1 MIITNQQAKL
11 QRSQEQYH
19 SNNNNSLQ
27 ISNENNSYVKSVDL
41 QKKYVSFKPD
51 NAVDIENKKTRPHR
65 ALVLQG
71 GGALGAYEAGVFKAL
86 FERIT
91 KDDELTGQKNRPLF
105 DIVAGTSIGAV
116 NAAILVGYVKQNR
129 TWEGSDK
136 ALYQFWD
143 DLCNP
148 TWWAPKELFDNPL
161 FTSAREFW
169 INNVLDNQSMWISWD
184 YWKNLRD
191 TWNGLYQVNE
201 NLLLSY
207 SQFPPVL
214 CWKEDWPYFDL
225 VGIYKN
231 KSGNYDIKTED
242 WREERPWIS
251 FFFWRP
257 DNLGPI
263 SSGETARRY
272 FSYLSSVLAG
282 VPHVL
287 APGIMQPDWKFFNF
301 LQPFTRFDN
310 KPLERT
316 IKKYWDYDNLPLQ
329 TAFEKNE
336 PRLLL
341 VSVDVQDCTSA
352 VTFDSYPKSSDGKRC
367 RTEYGEDQVKKYVME
382 YDGITIEHVN
392 ASMSTHLRYK
402 YPHFPAQEIITTQ
415 IDGQKDK
422 KQTIKQQNERYYW
435 DGAYLSNTPLREL
448 LQAHRDYWH
457 KVRKTEVPDLEVY
470 IVNLY
475 PSTENSLQD
484 VIADA
489 DVIQDREIDI
499 KFHDRTKYD
508 IQVSNT
514 ITDYV
519 DLNNAIID
527 LAMKHAKDK
536 NALQTDLAKIMDS
549 NAKSKG
555 RDGIRRK
562 YRELL
567 DGRFNVIR
575 VGYIERQDDDNT
587 IFGKAFEF
595 SYYTINS
602 LRDKGYQEA
611 QKNIRYE

>member
-1 MIITNQQAKL
+1 MVDTNQQAKL
-11 QRSQEQYH
+11 HQRSQQQYH
-19 SNNNNSLQ
+19 NDNLQTPNGNNNY
-27 ISNENNSYVKSVDL
+27 IKSMDL
-41 QKKYVSFKPD
+41 QKKYVSFKSD

-86 FERIT
+86 AERIT
-91 KDDELTGQKNRPLF
+91 KDDELAGEKNRPLF

-116 NAAILVGYVKQNR
+116 NAAILVSYVKQNK
-129 TWEGSDK
+129 TWKGADK

-148 TWWAPKELFDNPL
+148 TWWAPMEFYDNPL
-161 FTSAREFW
+161 FIKSREFW
-169 INNVLDNQSMWISWD
+169 INNVLDNPTMWSSWD
-184 YWKNLRD
+184 YWKSLRD
-191 TWNGLYQVNE
+191 TWNTLYLVNE
-201 NLLLSY
+201 HLLLLSY
-207 SQFPPVL
+207 SEFPPVL
-214 CWKEDWPYFDL
+214 CWKEDWPYFNL
-225 VGIYKN
+225 LGINKN
-231 KSGNYDIKTED
+231 KNSNDGTDTED
-242 WREERPWIS
+242 WREERPWIN

-257 DNLGPI
+257 DNTGPI
-263 SSGETARRY
+263 ASGETARRY
-272 FSYLSSVLAG
+272 FSYLWSLLTG
-282 VPHVL
+282 VPRVL

-301 LQPFTRFDN
+301 SQPFTRFDN

-316 IKKYWDYDNLPLQ
+316 IKKYWDYAKLPLR
-329 TAFEKNE
+329 TAFENNE

-352 VTFDSYPKSSDGKRC
+352 VTFDSYPETSDGKWC
-367 RTEYGEDQVKKYVME
+367 RTEYGEDQEKKYVME

-402 YPHFPAQEIITTQ
+402 YPHFPVQELTTMQ

-422 KQTIKQQNERYYW
+422 QEIKQQKERYFW

-457 KVRKTEVPDLEVY
+457 KVRNKEVPDLEVY

-475 PSTENSLQD
+475 PSTENSLQG

-527 LAMKHAKDK
+527 LAIKHAKDK
-536 NALQTDLAKIMDS
+536 NVLQADLAKIMNS
-549 NAKSKG
+549 HAKSKG
-555 RDGIRRK
+555 RDRVKRK
-562 YRELL
+562 YRELI

-595 SYYTINS
+595 SYRTINS